1 MHAKRSFPLHIG
13 ACDHPI
19 NDHPETSAVGW
30 AGSCRLHCAAS
41 RNATGL
47 PLRGLFEALRQGID
61 PRTQLIVIAGI
72 GGLDERHGRL
82 QFGNLGIE
90 PLQLRL
96 GIVQLVGH
104 HKPGHDGKAGITHFA
119 ERRAQFADGGVE
131 GFRQGAQPRL
141 IAILARFGPLSAN
154 GVCARAEMDK
164 VRVSRAVAR
173 AMASGLIDRRIDR
186 ADRRRSILTLT
197 PRGRAIHDEIVPR
210 ALEREA
216 EVIGTLEEEEA
227 EALFQ
232 LIGRL
237 QGQANAL
244 KARIANS

>member
-1 MHAKRSFPLHIG
+1 MRSGETAAMGNMDAGLRSQAGHGSDSRNGADHDGTRTAGNGMSRKVDDEPAVIDLERFLPYRLAVLANTFSRVLAPLH
-13 ACDHPI
+13 
-19 NDHPETSAVGW
+19 EEKY
-30 AGSCRLHCAAS
+30 
-41 RNATGL
+41 GL
-47 PLRGLFEALRQGID
+47 
-61 PRTQLIVIAGI
+61 TV
-72 GGLDERHGRL
+72 
-82 QFGNLGIE
+82 
-90 PLQLRL
+90 
-96 GIVQLVGH
+96 
-104 HKPGHDGKAGITHFA
+104 A
-119 ERRAQFADGGVE
+119 EW
-131 GFRQGAQPRL
+131 RL

-216 EVIGTLEEEEA
+216 EVIGTLEAEEA
-227 EALFQ
+227 EVLFR

>member
-1 MHAKRSFPLHIG
+1 MSSI
-13 ACDHPI
+13 D
-19 NDHPETSAVGW
+19 
-30 AGSCRLHCAAS
+30 AG
-41 RNATGL
+41 
-47 PLRGLFEALRQGID
+47 LRQ
-61 PRTQLIVIAGI
+61 QAGN
-72 GGLDERHGRL
+72 GSDGRN
-82 QFGNLGIE
+82 G
-90 PLQLRL
+90 
-96 GIVQLVGH
+96 VGH
-104 HKPGHDGKAGITHFA
+104 GGGRSSGDGMPMNGGGDTAVIDLDRFLPYRLAVLANTFSRVLAPLYEEKYGLTVA
-119 ERRAQFADGGVE
+119 EW
-131 GFRQGAQPRL
+131 RL

-173 AMASGLIDRRIDR
+173 AMASGLVDRRVDR

-216 EVIGTLEEEEA
+216 EVIGTLEEEET

-244 KARIANS
+244 KARIAGS

>member
-1 MHAKRSFPLHIG
+1 MGSIDAGLRHQGDHAVDGRNG
-13 ACDHPI
+13 AD
-19 NDHPETSAVGW
+19 
-30 AGSCRLHCAAS
+30 AGDARGGNGAS
-41 RNATGL
+41 RPAGDEPAVIDLERFLPYRLAVLANTFSRILAPLYEEKYGL
-47 PLRGLFEALRQGID
+47 
-61 PRTQLIVIAGI
+61 TV
-72 GGLDERHGRL
+72 
-82 QFGNLGIE
+82 
-90 PLQLRL
+90 
-96 GIVQLVGH
+96 
-104 HKPGHDGKAGITHFA
+104 A
-119 ERRAQFADGGVE
+119 EW
-131 GFRQGAQPRL
+131 RL

-173 AMASGLIDRRIDR
+173 AMTSGLIDRRIDR

-216 EVIGTLEEEEA
+216 EVIGTLETEEA
-227 EALFQ
+227 EALFR

-244 KARIANS
+244 KARIANG

>member
-1 MHAKRSFPLHIG
+1 MGNMDAGLRQQAGNGSDGRNGTGRGVARDAGNGMPRNADG
-13 ACDHPI
+13 
-19 NDHPETSAVGW
+19 ESAVIDLERFLPY
-30 AGSCRLHCAAS
+30 RLAVLANTFS
-41 RNATGL
+41 RVLAPLYEEKYGL
-47 PLRGLFEALRQGID
+47 
-61 PRTQLIVIAGI
+61 TV
-72 GGLDERHGRL
+72 
-82 QFGNLGIE
+82 
-90 PLQLRL
+90 
-96 GIVQLVGH
+96 
-104 HKPGHDGKAGITHFA
+104 A
-119 ERRAQFADGGVE
+119 EW
-131 GFRQGAQPRL
+131 RL